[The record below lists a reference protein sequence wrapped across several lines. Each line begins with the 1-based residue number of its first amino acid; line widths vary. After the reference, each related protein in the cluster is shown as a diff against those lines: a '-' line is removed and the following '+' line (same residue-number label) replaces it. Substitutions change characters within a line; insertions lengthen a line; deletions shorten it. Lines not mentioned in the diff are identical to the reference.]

1 MSFKRSLGV
10 PGVLFLTLSAT
21 TPASS
26 VFVIVPEMLHE
37 AGSGAL
43 VAMLLAAIVC
53 VATAYVYAELSSAFP
68 VAGGEYVMVGRT
80 LGPLAGFVMLAVN
93 LVNNLLFPAVIG
105 LGLSDVLSGILPG
118 LPVIPTAVAMVA
130 VSTLAGVLHI
140 RLNAWI
146 TGVFLVIELLA
157 LATIVMLGVA
167 EPVRSLFTAPLT
179 AVGAGLAPASP
190 VSIGL
195 ATTAAIFALNGYG
208 LAVYFGEE
216 MHEASARIARVVLVA
231 AALTIIVEVIPLAAA
246 IAGAPYLHRLFT
258 EADPFGWFARTRGG
272 DWVADALAVA
282 VALAILNAAIAGIL
296 AYARFFYSTGRDAI
310 WGKAL
315 DPWVTNIHPR
325 LGSPWIAT
333 LAVGAVSCAACFVPL
348 RLLLVLSGAGIAVT
362 YLGIALAAM
371 VGRRTGA
378 TAHADYCMPWFPIAP
393 LVTIAALLL
402 VFWAS
407 WLDTDTGRPGLI
419 ATAAQMALAAV
430 YYLLVLRRR
439 GEWVIFGGEAASAG
453 QPRGRAE
460 QGDESGRGAEL
471 QPSP

>member
-26 VFVIVPEMLHE
+26 VFVIVPEMLRE

-43 VAMLLAAIVC
+43 IAMLLAAIVC

-105 LGLSDVLSGILPG
+105 LGLSDVLSGVLPG
-118 LPVIPTAVAMVA
+118 LPVIPTAIAMVA
-130 VSTLAGVLHI
+130 LATLAGILHI

-146 TGVFLVIELLA
+146 TGVFLAVELLA
-157 LATIVMLGVA
+157 LAAIVALGAA
-167 EPVRSLFTAPLT
+167 EPVRSLFAAPVVAT
-179 AVGAGLAPASP
+179 DAGLAPASP

-216 MHEASARIARVVLVA
+216 MHEAAAKIARVVLVA
-231 AALTIIVEVIPLAAA
+231 AGLTIAVELLPLAAA
-246 IAGAPYLHRLFT
+246 IAGAPDLRRLFT
-258 EADPFGWFARTRGG
+258 DADPFGWFARTRGG
-272 DWVADALAVA
+272 DWLADALAVA
-282 VALAILNAAIAGIL
+282 IALAILNAAIAGIL
-296 AYARFFYSTGRDAI
+296 AYSRFFYSTGRDAI

-362 YLGIALAAM
+362 YLGIALAAI
-371 VGRRTGA
+371 VGRRTG
-378 TAHADYCMPWFPIAP
+378 TTDHADYRMPLFPLAP
-393 LVTIAALLL
+393 LVTILALAL

-407 WLDTDTGRPGLI
+407 WLDTETGRPGLI
-419 ATAAQMALAAV
+419 ATAVQMLLAAL
-430 YYLLVLRRR
+430 YYALVLRRR
-439 GEWVIFGGEAASAG
+439 GAWEIFAGEA
-453 QPRGRAE
+453 RATPP
-460 QGDESGRGAEL
+460 A
-471 QPSP
+471 

>member
-1 MSFKRSLGV
+1 MSFRRSLGV
-10 PGVLFLTLSAT
+10 LGVLFLTLSAT

-43 VAMLLAAIVC
+43 IAMLLAAVVC

-105 LGLSDVLSGILPG
+105 LGLSDVLSGVLPG

-130 VSTLAGVLHI
+130 LSTLAGVLHI

-146 TGVFLVIELLA
+146 TGIFLAVELLA
-157 LATIVMLGVA
+157 LATIVALGLTD
-167 EPVRSLFTAPLT
+167 PVRSLFSPPLM
-179 AVGAGLAPASP
+179 VSDAGLVPASP

-216 MHEASARIARVVLVA
+216 MHEAAARIARVVLIS
-231 AALTIIVEVIPLAAA
+231 AALTITVELLPLAAA
-246 IAGAPYLHRLFT
+246 IAGAPDLHRLFT
-258 EADPFGWFARTRGG
+258 DADPFGWFARSRGG
-272 DWVADALAVA
+272 DWIADALAVA
-282 VALAILNAAIAGIL
+282 IALAILNAAIAGIL

-310 WGKAL
+310 WGKVL

-378 TAHADYCMPWFPIAP
+378 TAHADYKMPWFPAAP
-393 LVTIAALLL
+393 LLTIAALAL

-407 WLDTDTGRPGLI
+407 WLDLETGRPGLI
-419 ATAAQMALAAV
+419 ATAAQMLLAAL
-430 YYLLVLRRR
+430 YYALVLRRR
-439 GEWVIFGGEAASAG
+439 GEWEIFAG
-453 QPRGRAE
+453 
-460 QGDESGRGAEL
+460 
-471 QPSP
+471 

>member
-1 MSFKRSLGV
+1 MSFRRTLGV

-43 VAMLLAAIVC
+43 IAMLLAAIVC

-105 LGLSDVLSGILPG
+105 LGLSDVLSGVLPG
-118 LPVIPTAVAMVA
+118 LPVIPTAIAMVA
-130 VSTLAGVLHI
+130 LSTLVGVLHI
-140 RLNAWI
+140 RLNAWV

-157 LATIVMLGVA
+157 LATIVVLGVA
-167 EPVRSLFTAPLT
+167 EPVRSVFSAPLMP
-179 AVGAGLAPASP
+179 VGERLVGVSP
-190 VSIGL
+190 VSVGL

-208 LAVYFGEE
+208 LAVYFGED
-216 MHEASARIARVVLVA
+216 MHEAAAKIARVVLVA
-231 AALTIIVEVIPLAAA
+231 AGLTIAVELLPLAA
-246 IAGAPYLHRLFT
+246 IVAGAPDLHRLFT
-258 EADPFGWFARTRGG
+258 DADPFGWFARTRAG

-282 VALAILNAAIAGIL
+282 IALAILNAAIAGIL

-315 DPWVTNIHPR
+315 DPFVTAIHPR
-325 LGSPWIAT
+325 LGSPWIST

-348 RLLLVLSGAGIAVT
+348 RLLLVLSGAGIAIT
-362 YLGIALAAM
+362 YFGIALAAM
-371 VGRRTGA
+371 VGRRTGT
-378 TAHADYCMPWFPIAP
+378 TAHADYRMPWFPLAP
-393 LVTIAALLL
+393 VITIVALTL

-407 WLDTDTGRPGLI
+407 WLDTEIGRPGLI
-419 ATAAQMALAAV
+419 ATGAQMVLAAL
-430 YYLLVLRRR
+430 YYALVLRRR
-439 GEWVIFGGEAASAG
+439 GEWVIFGGDAAHATVVE
-453 QPRGRAE
+453 R
-460 QGDESGRGAEL
+460 
-471 QPSP
+471 

>member
-43 VAMLLAAIVC
+43 IAMLLAAIVC

-105 LGLSDVLSGILPG
+105 LGLSDVLSGVLPG
-118 LPVIPTAVAMVA
+118 LPVIPTAIAMVA
-130 VSTLAGVLHI
+130 LSTLAGVLHI

-157 LATIVMLGVA
+157 LATIVVLGAA
-167 EPVRSLFTAPLT
+167 EPVRSIFTAPLMP
-179 AVGAGLAPASP
+179 AGEGLAGASP

-216 MHEASARIARVVLVA
+216 MHEASAKIARVVLVA
-231 AALTIIVEVIPLAAA
+231 AGLTIAVELLPLAA
-246 IAGAPYLHRLFT
+246 IIVGAPDLHRLFT
-258 EADPFGWFARTRGG
+258 DADPFGWFARMRAG
-272 DWVADALAVA
+272 DWVANALAVA
-282 VALAILNAAIAGIL
+282 IALAILNAAIAGIL

-310 WGKAL
+310 WGKVL
-315 DPWVTNIHPR
+315 DPLVTAIHPR

-362 YLGIALAAM
+362 YFGIALAAM
-371 VGRRTGA
+371 IGRRTGA
-378 TAHADYCMPWFPIAP
+378 TAHADYRMPWFPVAP
-393 LVTIAALLL
+393 LVTILALVL

-407 WLDTDTGRPGLI
+407 WLDLETGRPGLI
-419 ATAAQMALAAV
+419 ATGVQMLLATL
-430 YYLLVLRRR
+430 YYALVLRRR
-439 GEWVIFGGEAASAG
+439 GEWVIFGGEAVADS
-453 QPRGRAE
+453 R
-460 QGDESGRGAEL
+460 
-471 QPSP
+471 

>member
-1 MSFKRSLGV
+1 MSFKRSLGA

-26 VFVIVPEMLHE
+26 VFVIVPEMLRE

-43 VAMLLAAIVC
+43 IAMLLAAIVC

-105 LGLSDVLSGILPG
+105 LGLSDVVSGVLPG

-130 VSTLAGVLHI
+130 LATLAGILHI

-146 TGVFLVIELLA
+146 TGVFLAVELLA
-157 LATIVMLGVA
+157 LAAIVALGAA
-167 EPVRSLFTAPLT
+167 EPVRSLFAAPVVAT
-179 AVGAGLAPASP
+179 DAGLAPASP

-216 MHEASARIARVVLVA
+216 MHEAAAKIARVVLVA
-231 AALTIIVEVIPLAAA
+231 AGLTIAVELLPLAAA
-246 IAGAPYLHRLFT
+246 IAGAPDLRRLFT
-258 EADPFGWFARTRGG
+258 DADPFGWFARTRGG
-272 DWVADALAVA
+272 DWLADALAVA
-282 VALAILNAAIAGIL
+282 IALAILNAAIAGIL
-296 AYARFFYSTGRDAI
+296 AYSRFFYSTGRDAI

-362 YLGIALAAM
+362 YLGIALAAI

-378 TAHADYCMPWFPIAP
+378 TDHADYRMPLFPLAP
-393 LVTIAALLL
+393 LVTIAALAL

-407 WLDTDTGRPGLI
+407 WLDTETGRPGLI
-419 ATAAQMALAAV
+419 ATAVQMLLAAL
-430 YYLLVLRRR
+430 YFALVLRRR
-439 GEWVIFGGEAASAG
+439 GAWEIFAGEA
-453 QPRGRAE
+453 RATPP
-460 QGDESGRGAEL
+460 G
-471 QPSP
+471 